1 MGDYFGHWL
10 SFEQK
15 AKVLPKIFMVNWFRK
30 DEDGNYM
37 WPGFRDNSR
46 VLKWMIDRIEGK
58 VEAQEKEIGLFP
70 KIEDMDLSGLDIS
83 KETLEK
89 LFKVSKEEW
98 QKEIPLIE
106 EFYAKFGDRLPKEL
120 RKQLYDL
127 KAKFK

>member
-1 MGDYFGHWL
+1 
-10 SFEQK
+10 
-15 AKVLPKIFMVNWFRK
+15 MVNWFRK

-70 KIEDMDLSGLDIS
+70 KVEDLDLAGLDIS
-83 KETLEK
+83 KETLDK

-120 RKQLYDL
+120 RKQLDDL

>member
-1 MGDYFGHWL
+1 
-10 SFEQK
+10 
-15 AKVLPKIFMVNWFRK
+15 MVNWFRK

-70 KIEDMDLSGLDIS
+70 KVEDLDLTGLDIS
-83 KETLEK
+83 KETLKK

-106 EFYAKFGDRLPKEL
+106 EFYAKFGDRLPAALK
-120 RKQLYDL
+120 KQLEAL
-127 KAKFK
+127 KKKFA